1 MKFSSPSPIRVM
13 LALKLI
19 GRMIAWRISP
29 LLLGILVNTTIL
41 RAQQPV
47 DVAAADKQTL
57 RVLLQRI
64 DQLEAR
70 VKQLE
75 AAKQQAAPL
84 SLASPPRSEEH
95 TSELQSHS
103 DL

>member
-1 MKFSSPSPIRVM
+1 MKFSSPSPIRVR
-13 LALKLI
+13 LALKLNSRI
-19 GRMIAWRISP
+19 IVWRIFP

-47 DVAAADKQTL
+47 DAAAADKQTL
-57 RVLLQRI
+57 QHLLQRI

-75 AAKQQAAPL
+75 AAKQQAALL
-84 SLASPPRSEEH
+84 SLPSLPAQPSAPPVM
-95 TSELQSHS
+95 TTNA
-103 DL
+103 